1 MNERTTF
8 IRQLMSHILEGVRI
22 PKLQVERAVGPVLGF
37 FLEDVLT
44 ATLAEDEGVLSYR
57 ASQIAEKRGERR
69 GAQRAS
75 K

>member
-37 FLEDVLT
+37 FLEDVC
-44 ATLAEDEGVLSYR
+44 
-57 ASQIAEKRGERR
+57 
-69 GAQRAS
+69 
-75 K
+75 